1 MNCIQSI
8 KTHADIFFFIY
19 QGPGAAVSETNC
31 SRKSLKDGT
40 DRQII
45 VSQRPVSHDGYI
57 RARQIARAEMVANV
71 WFSPAAAG

>member
-1 MNCIQSI
+1 ML
-8 KTHADIFFFIY
+8 IFLVYFFY
-19 QGPGAAVSETNC
+19 QGPGAAVSKSNR

-57 RARQIARAEMVANV
+57 RARQIARAETVADV